1 MKKKILGIGSIVLL
15 VAIIALGVIAFKNS
29 NGNEDLTK
37 VEKNITISVFDKE
50 NKSIYNENMET
61 EAIYLID
68 ALEESIGLD
77 IEKEDSAYGAYIT
90 SINGIS
96 QGDNFYWSYYIN
108 DEYANVGVSSCK
120 IEDGKT
126 YKFKIE
132 EFNY

>member
-126 YKFKIE
+126 YKF
-132 EFNY
+132 

>member
-50 NKSIYNENMET
+50 NKSIYNENMKT

-96 QGDNFYWSYYIN
+96 QGDNFYWSYYID

>member
-50 NKSIYNENMET
+50 NKSIYNENMKT